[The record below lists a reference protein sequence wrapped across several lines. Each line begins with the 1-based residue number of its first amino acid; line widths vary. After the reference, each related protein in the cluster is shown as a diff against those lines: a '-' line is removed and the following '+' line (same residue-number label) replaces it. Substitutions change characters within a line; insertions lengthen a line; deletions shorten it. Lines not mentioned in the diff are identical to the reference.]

1 MDVAYIFRGKDV
13 ARIPFYG
20 HDDKLFKE
28 FTLLG
33 GVWDAAFHG
42 FVFNKIIEPEKV
54 AGIINV
60 VSITA
65 PEQGTFYRFGIFGF
79 WERPWNND
87 KNENSAQQNQNMNK
101 PDLKTFSEENDKQSK
116 CQFVNREQEEKFS
129 DIWIQK
135 IEAEMRARKYSIKT
149 RNSYIYFNRILCR
162 TLQKIPEEI
171 TSNDITFF
179 LAFMEKNHN
188 YCASSIN
195 NAISAFKFFYKNI
208 FKNNIVEDQQRPC
221 RNKNLPVILS
231 KDEITTIINQE
242 KNNKHRLLLMLI
254 YSSGL
259 RVSEVVALKKEHIDL
274 SRQVVFINSGKGRKD
289 RYTMLSQKAAQ
300 FLEAY
305 YKVYRTEKWIFP
317 GQDSNKHLS
326 IRSAQSIFSK
336 AARNAGINKKVS
348 IHGLRHSFATHLLEN
363 GTDIRYIQTLLGHS
377 CLKTTERYTHVAK
390 QNVLKIKSPLDT
402 I

>member
-1 MDVAYIFRGKDV
+1 MDVAYLFRENGRSTV
-13 ARIPFYG
+13 PFYG
-20 HDDKLFKE
+20 NNGALYRE
-28 FTLLG
+28 LILLG

-54 AGIINV
+54 AAIINV

-65 PEQGTFYRFGIFGF
+65 PERGKNYRLNVVGF
-79 WERPWNND
+79 FEKPWDNY
-87 KNENSAQQNQNMNK
+87 KNTAWQNPSIKKTDSQ
-101 PDLKTFSEENDKQSK
+101 TFSTKEKTSK
-116 CQFVNREQEEKFS
+116 CQFINREQEEKLS
-129 DIWIQK
+129 DDWIQK
-135 IEAEMRARKYSIKT
+135 IEGEMRARKYSAKT

-171 TSNDITFF
+171 SSNDITSF
-179 LAFMEKNHN
+179 LAFMEKNYN

-208 FKNNIVEDQQRPC
+208 LKKNIVDDQQRPC
-221 RNKNLPVILS
+221 RNKNLPIILS
-231 KDEITTIINQE
+231 KEEITTIIDKE
-242 KNNKHRLLLMLI
+242 KNNKHRLLLILI

-274 SRQVVFINSGKGRKD
+274 SRQVLFINSGKGRKD
-289 RYTMLSQKAAQ
+289 RYTLLSQKAAQ

-305 YKVYRTEKWIFP
+305 YKVYRIEKWIFP

-377 CLKTTERYTHVAK
+377 CLKTTERYTHVAR
-390 QNVLKIKSPLDT
+390 QNVLKIKSPFDE
-402 I
+402 

>member
-1 MDVAYIFRGKDV
+1 MDVAYLFRENGGSTV
-13 ARIPFYG
+13 PFYG
-20 HDDKLFKE
+20 RNDALYRE
-28 FTLLG
+28 LILLG

-42 FVFNKIIEPEKV
+42 FVFNKTIEPEKV

-65 PEQGTFYRFGIFGF
+65 PEQGKNYRLNVIGF
-79 WERPWNND
+79 LEKPWKND
-87 KNENSAQQNQNMNK
+87 ENKNTAGQK
-101 PDLKTFSEENDKQSK
+101 ISK
-116 CQFVNREQEEKFS
+116 CQFINREQEEKLS
-129 DIWIQK
+129 DDWIQK
-135 IEAEMRARKYSIKT
+135 IEGEMRARKYSAKT

-162 TLQKIPEEI
+162 TLQKTPEEI
-171 TSNDITFF
+171 TSNDITSF

-188 YCASSIN
+188 YCASTIN

-208 FKNNIVEDQQRPC
+208 IKKNVVDDQQRPF
-221 RNKNLPVILS
+221 RNKNLPIVLS
-231 KDEITTIINQE
+231 KEEITTIIEQE

-259 RVSEVVALKKEHIDL
+259 RVSEVVALKKEDIDL

-289 RYTMLSQKAAQ
+289 RYTLLSQKAAE
-300 FLEAY
+300 FLKAY

-336 AARNAGINKKVS
+336 AARNAGLIKKVS

-390 QNVLKIKSPLDT
+390 QNVLKIKSPFDE
-402 I
+402 